1 MNKAIQDMKN
11 RIKENKK
18 KENNR
23 MQIKL
28 NKNGIKA
35 DIKDIKSYIDDH
47 SGGSN
52 PSLKTLFFS
61 YQPLSPNPQFS
72 EDLANTVLTTDKV
85 EPSGTLL

>member
-1 MNKAIQDMKN
+1 MNKTIQDMKN

-35 DIKDIKSYIDDH
+35 DIKDIKSYIDDLIYLK
-47 SGGSN
+47 
-52 PSLKTLFFS
+52 SLK
-61 YQPLSPNPQFS
+61 
-72 EDLANTVLTTDKV
+72 ANTIINISNFSDVCYNLKIGSIKDNTINI
-85 EPSGTLL
+85 TLI